1 MKEYN
6 YELRIPKERI
16 AVLIGKNGK
25 IKKQIE
31 SATKTKIAVDSKEG
45 DISIIGKDAINLFN
59 AREVI
64 KAIGRGFNPEIAF
77 LLLKGDYLFEILNIG
92 DYAKS
97 KQTEKRL
104 KGRII
109 GRSGKSRGL
118 IEELTET
125 SISVFGKTVSIIGPT
140 ESVGNARK
148 ALEMLLKGSSHANV
162 FKFLEKRRRESKQIV
177 GI

>member
-16 AVLIGKNGK
+16 AILIGKNGK

-31 SATKTKIAVDSKEG
+31 SATKTKITIDSKEG
-45 DISIIGKDAINLFN
+45 DISIIGTDAINLFN

-64 KAIGRGFNPEIAF
+64 KAIGRGFNPETAF
-77 LLLKGDYLFEILNIG
+77 LLLKVDYLFEILNITE
-92 DYAKS
+92 YAKT

-104 KGRII
+104 KGRLI
-109 GRSGKSRGL
+109 GRSGKSREL

-125 SISVFGKTVSIIGPT
+125 NISIFGKTASIIGPT
-140 ESVGNARK
+140 EKVADARK
-148 ALEMLLKGSSHANV
+148 AIEMLLKGSSHANV
-162 FKFLEKRRRESKQIV
+162 FKYLVWIF
-177 GI
+177 

>member
-16 AVLIGKNGK
+16 AVLIGKGGK
-25 IKKQIE
+25 VKKQIE
-31 SATKTKIAVDSKEG
+31 SATKTKISVDSKEG
-45 DISIIGKDAINLFN
+45 DISIIGTDAIKLFN
-59 AREVI
+59 AREMI

-140 ESVGNARK
+140 EHVADARK

-162 FKFLEKRRRESKQIV
+162 FKFLEKRRRESKQIKR
-177 GI
+177 I

>member
-16 AVLIGKNGK
+16 AVLIGKSGK
-25 IKKQIE
+25 VKKQIE
-31 SATKTKIAVDSKEG
+31 SATKTKISVDSKEG
-45 DISIIGKDAINLFN
+45 DISIIGTDAIKLFN
-59 AREVI
+59 AREMI

-77 LLLKGDYLFEILNIG
+77 FLLKGDYLFEILNIG
-92 DYAKS
+92 DYAKT

-125 SISVFGKTVSIIGPT
+125 NISVFGKTVSIIGPT
-140 ESVGNARK
+140 EKVANARK
-148 ALEMLLKGSSHANV
+148 AVEMLLKGSSHANV
-162 FKFLEKRRRESKQIV
+162 FKFLEKRRRESKQIKD
-177 GI
+177 I